1 MIRSSEFERPDISVG
16 LIFRL
21 NYFYIGELDNFGWG
35 DEDYR
40 EKRKKKDKIE
50 EEILEYL
57 KDHVIYRYFY
67 MLGYKN
73 IDFDIR
79 HDYSTSYSS
88 FEIKINNI

>member
-16 LIFRL
+16 LSFRL
-21 NYFYIGELDNFGWG
+21 NYFYIGELSDFSWG
-35 DEDYR
+35 DENYSELR
-40 EKRKKKDKIE
+40 MKKHKIE

-73 IDFDIR
+73 IDFDVKR
-79 HDYSTSYSS
+79 DYSTSS